1 MNIFVD
7 TSAFFSILDA
17 DDNCHKKVKKTWIEL
32 VSSGANLVSGN
43 YIMVETLA
51 LVQSRLGVKAVALF
65 VDDILPVVHIEWVDE
80 DIHKTAIAA
89 LRAASRR
96 GLSFVDCVSF
106 EIMRKHG
113 LKTAFTLDAHFREQG
128 FKCMPV

>member
-7 TSAFFSILDA
+7 TSALFSVLDA
-17 DDNCHKKVKKTWIEL
+17 DDRCHHKARKIWVEL
-32 VSSGANLVSGN
+32 VSSEANLVSDN
-43 YIMVETLA
+43 YIMVETIA
-51 LVQSRLGVKAVALF
+51 LVQNRLGIKAVAAI
-65 VDDILPVVHIEWVDE
+65 VDDILPVIHIEWVDE

-113 LKTAFTLDAHFREQG
+113 LKTAFTFDSHFREQG
-128 FKCMPV
+128 FQCMP

>member
-1 MNIFVD
+1 MSD
-7 TSAFFSILDA
+7 
-17 DDNCHKKVKKTWIEL
+17 
-32 VSSGANLVSGN
+32 N

-51 LVQSRLGVKAVALF
+51 LVQSRLGVKAVAMF

-106 EIMRKHG
+106 EIMRKHS